1 MKRSCLNESKGIRGM
16 SLDTQ
21 LRFHGWRYPAGTQQA
36 GQVRIQLLFSQTTI
50 AGHAQNSQVD
60 GNSFASIHQKS
71 TGVQSNHLSNY
82 CLLNYMNSRIWM
94 TEGIYTDGVSHLW
107 YHDSTLT
114 TIMIL
119 KIKLNTTHTKKK
131 NSCKSKC
138 VESKLSSSIRKAHRQ
153 QAAKGLL
160 HKRRRTETGF
170 ADPVALA
177 QQLSKLHSHFYA
189 SIRVLRST
197 QRYFTVWNL
206 TYAYMQ

>member
-1 MKRSCLNESKGIRGM
+1 MVPPVEVPGRHPASCS
-16 SLDTQ
+16 
-21 LRFHGWRYPAGTQQA
+21 
-36 GQVRIQLLFSQTTI
+36 GQNLTVTSQTAI

-60 GNSFASIHQKS
+60 GNSFASTHQKS
-71 TGVQSNHLSNY
+71 TGVQNNHLANY
-82 CLLNYMNSRIWM
+82 CLLNYINSRIQM
-94 TEGIYTDGVSHLW
+94 TEGIYTDWVSHLW

-119 KIKLNTTHTKKK
+119 KIKLSTIHTKK

-138 VESKLSSSIRKAHRQ
+138 VENKLSSSITKPHRQ

-160 HKRRRTETGF
+160 HKRLRTETGF
-170 ADPVALA
+170 ADPVALV

-189 SIRVLRST
+189 PTRVPRST
-197 QRYFTVWNL
+197 QRYCTVWNL